1 MAIALALLPVAGRAG
16 TQIERGQALFFD
28 AAKGCAVCHS
38 VKGRGTAVGP
48 NLSTI
53 ARISVRALAT
63 AIRSTETQYVQTVK
77 LKAGD
82 SFPAMPDAKDK
93 TQFWD
98 LSKTPPELRKLDPA
112 AIDSTKPNVDWRH
125 PPAAYPNEQL
135 ADIVAFLR
143 YTFAG
148 DKSAVDPADVQ

>member
-1 MAIALALLPVAGRAG
+1 M
-16 TQIERGQALFFD
+16 
-28 AAKGCAVCHS
+28 
-38 VKGRGTAVGP
+38 
-48 NLSTI
+48 
-53 ARISVRALAT
+53 
-63 AIRSTETQYVQTVK
+63 K